1 MTRLFGL
8 SHWLRR
14 PSVWLVIAGLVI
26 LLVPLGELTSGG
38 YGQSALAQATVS
50 FFVAVP
56 ASVCAVAWEASRFR
70 ALRPLSLR
78 TGLKIFASRA
88 GGFIFGPLAGFLLG
102 LVLLLPGSSVPG
114 LSIVAV
120 MVFYCLVVGLA
131 WSVVGFCL
139 GLMLRPVFAIL
150 LGVAVPYAWYALTPA
165 LAPGRLRVLTGDFT
179 ACCALDRTID
189 PQAVLV
195 AALSVIALALAVLG
209 VTAAVSRGRVHSG
222 ALVSLGGCAVC
233 AVTAFALAGT
243 VGGGGGEPRAATDI
257 RCVNKVCVWPEIPE
271 RNVELNAQALEEINR
286 LAPEELRAEVAGP
299 VVWNDASG
307 GQLLFSG
314 AEDVNAVLGDYI
326 DQLAVG
332 YLSQAGVTVCGRE
345 PSEFGSVRTMEPW
358 LTGKPLSV
366 ETVQQRLELTLC
378 PPAGAAVRQ
387 GG

>member
-14 PSVWLVIAGLVI
+14 PSVWLVIVGLAI
-26 LLVPLGELTSGG
+26 LLVPLEELTSGG

-70 ALRPLSLR
+70 ALRPLSPR

-88 GGFIFGPLAGFLLG
+88 GGFIFVPLAGFLLG
-102 LVLLLPGSSVPG
+102 LVLLLPGSSAPN
-114 LSIVAV
+114 LSTLTG
-120 MVFYCLVVGLA
+120 MVLYCLVVGLA

-150 LGVAVPYAWYALTPA
+150 LGVAVPYVWYALTPA
-165 LAPGRLRVLTGDFT
+165 LQPGRLRVLTGDFT

-195 AALSVIALALAVLG
+195 AALSVSALALAVLG
-209 VTAAVSRGRVHSG
+209 LTAAVSRGRVHVGVPLSVG
-222 ALVSLGGCAVC
+222 ASVVSAVL
-233 AVTAFALAGT
+233 AFALAGT
-243 VGGGGGEPRAATDI
+243 VGVGGGKPRAAEEI
-257 RCVNKVCVWPEIPE
+257 RCVDEVCTWPEVPE
-271 RNVELNAQALEEINR
+271 HNVELNVQALDEINE
-286 LAPEELRAEVAGP
+286 LVPEGLRPRVTGP
-299 VVWNDASG
+299 VVWDAASG

-314 AEDVNAVLGDYI
+314 AEHVDGVLGDFI
-326 DQLAVG
+326 DQVAVG
-332 YLSQAGVTVCGRE
+332 YLSQAGVAVCGRD
-345 PSEFGSVRTMEPW
+345 PQGLSSVRTMEPW
-358 LTGKPLSV
+358 PMDKPLSV
-366 ETVQQRLELTLC
+366 EAVQQRLEETLC
-378 PPAGAAVRQ
+378 PPADATVRQ